1 MSAAILIVAIVALA
15 FGAWLR
21 LAGSAL
27 TKVPRADAL
36 RDAADDVTGA
46 GKVARLLEERDDIT
60 PAVAMAGSAMLLVAA
75 VAGTVLVVAGQP
87 MGTAV
92 GYAALV
98 FLFVFL
104 IGDLIPRQLGRRRSQ
119 PIAYRSAGL
128 LEIAVALGGWATDL
142 ISDTNG
148 EGSEAE
154 QADPE
159 VDTEHERELIDS
171 VLDFGDTVVREVMT
185 PRPDMVTVP
194 VTATVE
200 ELIGVATEEG
210 YSRIPVTSNGDV
222 VGMVMVK
229 DLLLPLLGDGR
240 RPSSVAEV
248 MRPVEFVPETKLA
261 SALLGEM
268 RSNHEHQ
275 MIVVDEYGD
284 VAGLVTIE
292 DLLEELVGEITDET
306 DEEET
311 FVSRRPDGGWDV
323 DGRLPVD
330 ELSRLTGVDVPDE
343 DWDTVAGLV
352 MGLAERVP
360 EEGEQFDHGPLR
372 LTVSRMQ
379 GRRVADV
386 SVSVTEAV
394 DAE

>member
-1 MSAAILIVAIVALA
+1 MNVVILIVTILALVLA
-15 FGAWLR
+15 AWLR

-27 TKVPRADAL
+27 ARVPRADAL
-36 RDAADDVTGA
+36 RDAADDVGGA
-46 GKVARLLEERDDIT
+46 GTVAKLLEEREDIT
-60 PAVAMAGSAMLLVAA
+60 PAVAMAGSAVLLLAA
-75 VAGTVLVVAGQP
+75 VAGTVLVTSGQP
-87 MGTAV
+87 LGTAI

-98 FLFVFL
+98 FLVVFL
-104 IGDLIPRQLGRRRSQ
+104 VGDLVPRQLGRRRSHT
-119 PIAYRSAGL
+119 IAYRSAGL
-128 LEIAVALGGWATDL
+128 LEVAVALGGWATDL
-142 ISDTNG
+142 IADGNG
-148 EGSEAE
+148 NGAEPEPDEPEG
-154 QADPE
+154 
-159 VDTEHERELIDS
+159 DTEQERDMIDS

-194 VTATVE
+194 VTASVE

-210 YSRIPVTSNGDV
+210 YSRIPVSSNGDI

-229 DLLLPLLGDGR
+229 DLLPLLGEGR

-248 MRPVEFVPETKLA
+248 MRPVEFIPETKLA
-261 SALLGEM
+261 SVLLGEM
-268 RSNHEHQ
+268 RASHEHQ
-275 MIVVDEYGD
+275 MIVVDEYGE

-306 DEEET
+306 DEEEI
-311 FVSRRPDGGWDV
+311 FISARADGGWDV
-323 DGRLPVD
+323 DGRLAVD
-330 ELSRLTGVDVPDE
+330 ELAELTGVDVPNE

-372 LTVSRMQ
+372 LTVTRMQ